1 MSKLIKKA
9 IAIVLAIWS
18 LFIVVDTAVTAIKVF
33 EAMRISGEI
42 STALACT
49 IGGLSGV
56 SVVLVCGAILAI
68 LIIAINKINNNTNV
82 SKNKDVIKHIYE
94 ILAILFMV
102 VAISLGVMFGTIVMD
117 MFLLSMNYPI
127 TSELLFS
134 IIMIVSLLLYIKI
147 KKVK

>member
-1 MSKLIKKA
+1 M
-9 IAIVLAIWS
+9 
-18 LFIVVDTAVTAIKVF
+18 
-33 EAMRISGEI
+33 
-42 STALACT
+42 
-49 IGGLSGV
+49 
-56 SVVLVCGAILAI
+56 
-68 LIIAINKINNNTNV
+68 
-82 SKNKDVIKHIYE
+82 KDVIRHIYD

-117 MFLLSMNYPI
+117 MFLLSMNYPF